1 VASTL
6 DILRLRLGNQG
17 LARPPFRRAEEVAA
31 WFVAV
36 QAQDYLG
43 SLWALGL
50 RMRRTT
56 EEAVE
61 AAETCRAIVRTWPMR
76 GTLHFVAAAD
86 AKWVTELLAPRVIAR
101 NAARIQREVG
111 VDARVIGRARAV
123 VQAELQGGK
132 RLERGVLYE
141 ALEARRIGT
150 ANSRGL
156 HILGWLAMEG
166 TLCLAGRSGKQQTFA
181 LLDEW
186 AAGARRLDR
195 EAALAELATRYFA
208 SHGPAT
214 HRDFMWWTGL
224 QAKEA
229 RDAIHHAAGQLARLN
244 IDGRDYWWRERRSAT
259 TPTPKPLVRLL
270 PAFDEYAVGY
280 HDRVALAGTSR
291 LSKSGLLGPSLLI
304 DGSIAGTWKRT
315 LEKQGV
321 RIDVCPS
328 RTLTS
333 AERRALHEQAR
344 HYGAFLGL
352 AVDLRLRS
360 SP

>member
-1 VASTL
+1 MASTL

-17 LARPPFRRAEEVAA
+17 LARPPFRHAEEVAA

-50 RMRRTT
+50 RMRRAT

-61 AAETCRAIVRTWPMR
+61 AAETRRAIVRTWPMR

-86 AKWVTELLAPRVIAR
+86 AKWVTSLLAPRVIAR

-123 VQAELQGGK
+123 VQAKLQGGK

-141 ALEARRIGT
+141 ALETRRIRT

-195 EAALAELATRYFA
+195 AAALAELATRYFT

-214 HRDFMWWTGL
+214 QRDFMWWAGL
-224 QAKEA
+224 TA
-229 RDAIHHAAGQLARLN
+229 RDAQAAIHAATGALSR
-244 IDGRDYWWRERRSAT
+244 IDVEGREYWWSESRLPRRTGAA
-259 TPTPKPLVRLL
+259 PMVNLL
-270 PAFDEYAVGY
+270 PPFDEYTVAY
-280 HDRVALAGTSR
+280 HDRAALAETPK
-291 LSKSGLLGPSLLI
+291 LSKMGLLGPVVLI
-304 DGSIAGTWKRT
+304 DGRVAGTWKRQ
-315 LEKQGV
+315 LGAEEV
-321 RIDVCPS
+321 RIVTRLHRS
-328 RTLTS
+328 LAK
-333 AERRALHEQAR
+333 AETAALEAAAASYGRYLGRRAKLLQ
-344 HYGAFLGL
+344 G
-352 AVDLRLRS
+352 
-360 SP
+360 